1 MITEAFRPIK
11 SLDPWVAVGHY
22 DLLSARGEIILP
34 KVWHSIIEPG
44 AAIAMHMWPKPE
56 GHPMMKDSALEAPVP
71 GIAHLTTILEGHSEH
86 GDETAK
92 DNAGHGD
99 SGEDHSTSG
108 TVLED
113 MEVDSTVRK
122 LLRK

>member
-1 MITEAFRPIK
+1 
-11 SLDPWVAVGHY
+11 
-22 DLLSARGEIILP
+22 
-34 KVWHSIIEPG
+34 
-44 AAIAMHMWPKPE
+44 
-56 GHPMMKDSALEAPVP
+56 MMKDSALEAPVP